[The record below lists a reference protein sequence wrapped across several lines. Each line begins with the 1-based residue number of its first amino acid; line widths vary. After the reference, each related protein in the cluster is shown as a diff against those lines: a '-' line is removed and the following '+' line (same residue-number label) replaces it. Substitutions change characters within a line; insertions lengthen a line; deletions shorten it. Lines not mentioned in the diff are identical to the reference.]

1 MLRFDAFYTHVP
13 GKRRSGNHSR
23 LLLDKSKKRKERV
36 RLLDVPHD
44 DGDMINV

>member
-1 MLRFDAFYTHVP
+1 MYRANVDPEY
-13 GKRRSGNHSR
+13 HSR
-23 LLLDKSKKRKERV
+23 LLLDKSKKRKERF